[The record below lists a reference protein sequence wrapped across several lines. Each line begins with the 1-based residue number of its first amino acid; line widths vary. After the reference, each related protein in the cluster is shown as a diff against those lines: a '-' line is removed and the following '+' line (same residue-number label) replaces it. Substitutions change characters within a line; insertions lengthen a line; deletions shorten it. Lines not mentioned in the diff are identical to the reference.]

1 MSDMSVGKLYSWVM
15 KDTGSLARGFATPDV
30 LEANAAVI
38 VKPGQEAIVFIDD
51 DLKHFD
57 QIGTHVMTGT
67 MRVNIADAIRI
78 ARAGGSVHT
87 SFASAITIFDVRTRL
102 FPPETIMLPTAG
114 GEDVYI
120 TLSGAYRIVNVPLMV
135 RSALPMTPSPE
146 DPGAFDLRA
155 DSDFVR
161 DIVGQMASI
170 ADAILRQETAA
181 AQTPAEAAKMA
192 LRPGVT
198 DEIVRQVNAALSR
211 TGFRMDSARLSVT
224 ERACPYCR
232 RQLSALDIRNR
243 RCGNAQTGCNQPLES
258 CPTCDAI
265 VGKGQTICHRC
276 RSELL
281 WCDNCKAYAQVEHSR
296 FCKRCRGACYP
307 FLSR

>member
-1 MSDMSVGKLYSWVM
+1 MPDMSVGKLYSWAM
-15 KDTGSLARGFATPDV
+15 KDTNSLARGFTTPDV

-102 FPPETIMLPTAG
+102 FPPETLTLPTAS
-114 GEDVYI
+114 GEEVYI

-135 RSALPMTPSPE
+135 RSALPMTPSRD

-161 DIVGQMASI
+161 DIVNQMVSI
-170 ADAILRQETAA
+170 AQALLRQETAA
-181 AQTPAEAAKMA
+181 ALTPAEAAKTA
-192 LRPGVT
+192 LRPGLT
-198 DEIVRQVNAALSR
+198 DEIVRQANVSLNR
-211 TGFRMDSARLSVT
+211 TGFRMDSARLSIA
-224 ERACPYCR
+224 ERSCPYCH
-232 RQLSALDIRNR
+232 RQLTALDIRNR
-243 RCGNAQTGCNQPLES
+243 RCGNEQTGCNQPLES
-258 CPTCDAI
+258 CPNCDVI
-265 VGKGQTICHRC
+265 VVKGQTVCHRC
-276 RSELL
+276 RAELL
-281 WCDNCKAYAQVEHSR
+281 WCDSCNAYVQVEHSR
-296 FCKRCRGACYP
+296 FCKHCRSACYP
-307 FLSR
+307 FLPR

>member
-1 MSDMSVGKLYSWVM
+1 MPDMSVGKLYSWAM
-15 KDTGSLARGFATPDV
+15 KDTNSLARGFTTPDV

-102 FPPETIMLPTAG
+102 FPPETLTLPTAS
-114 GEDVYI
+114 GEEVYI

-135 RSALPMTPSPE
+135 RSALPMTPSRD

-155 DSDFVR
+155 DSDFVC
-161 DIVGQMASI
+161 DIVNQMVSI
-170 ADAILRQETAA
+170 AQALLRQETAA
-181 AQTPAEAAKMA
+181 ALTPAEAAKNGA
-192 LRPGVT
+192 SPRPY
-198 DEIVRQVNAALSR
+198 R
-211 TGFRMDSARLSVT
+211 
-224 ERACPYCR
+224 
-232 RQLSALDIRNR
+232 RNR
-243 RCGNAQTGCNQPLES
+243 TP
-258 CPTCDAI
+258 
-265 VGKGQTICHRC
+265 GQCFPEPNRLPDGQRT
-276 RSELL
+276 S
-281 WCDNCKAYAQVEHSR
+281 EHS
-296 FCKRCRGACYP
+296 GALMPLLPSPVNCIGHP
-307 FLSR
+307 QPPLRQ

>member
-1 MSDMSVGKLYSWVM
+1 MPDMSVGKLYSWVM

-87 SFASAITIFDVRTRL
+87 SFASAITIFDVRNRV
-102 FPPETIMLPTAG
+102 FPPETLVLPTAEG
-114 GEDVYI
+114 DAYI
-120 TLSGAYRIVNVPLMV
+120 TLSGSYRISSVPLMV
-135 RSALPMTPSPE
+135 RSALPMTPSLE

-155 DSDFVR
+155 DSDFIRDVISQITSVATAVLREQVR
-161 DIVGQMASI
+161 DAQSP
-170 ADAILRQETAA
+170 ADVTKLT
-181 AQTPAEAAKMA
+181 
-192 LRPGVT
+192 LRPEVT

-211 TGFRMDSARLSVT
+211 TGFRMDSARLSLT
-224 ERACPYCR
+224 ERTCPYCR
-232 RQLSALDIRNR
+232 RQLSALELRSR
-243 RCGNAQTGCNQPLES
+243 RCGNDKVGCNQQLES
-258 CPTCDAI
+258 CPSCDAI
-265 VGKGQTICHRC
+265 VARGQTICPRC
-276 RSELL
+276 HQELL
-281 WCDNCKAYAQVEHSR
+281 WCENCRTYAHVERGRFCTRCKA
-296 FCKRCRGACYP
+296 ACYP
-307 FLSR
+307 FLHR